1 MSFRKLTEAEIEILK
16 KQNCRAE
23 DWDRVEVNRD
33 FDPALVN
40 SCLFSG
46 DIKIGKNTGADHKCE
61 LYGSRIHNCRIGDH
75 VRISNVAWLADYDI
89 GDSSILEAVGEIGMS
104 PESRFGNGVVL
115 DILNE
120 GGGRELTIFDDLTSQ
135 IAYLQVLYKHNKQFS
150 EKLQSVINKEVK
162 TKESKTGKIGDNVKI
177 RHCSYLRDVNV
188 GSYASIRGAKRLK
201 NGSIISSE
209 NAPVVIGEGVIAD
222 DFIIQEGSKIDSGV
236 VMDKCFVGQAVKLG
250 KQFSAEN
257 SAFFAN
263 CEGFHGEACSVF
275 AGPYTVSHH
284 KSSLLIAGLYSFYNA
299 GSGTNMSNHMYKLG
313 PIHQSILE
321 RGSKTGSFSYIL
333 APSRVGAF
341 SVVIGK
347 HFVNFDASDFPF
359 SYITEEHGSSYLTPA
374 MNLLTVGTRR
384 DSEKWPK
391 RDKRKENKR
400 DLIRFE
406 LYNPYIIDRVR
417 KGHDILKE
425 LYETTEKSRETVFRN
440 GLHIRRLMMKTSA
453 KYYNLALKI
462 YAAKTLADALEAGDN
477 LDKMFNAAIKQK
489 PGEWIDVLGMICRKD
504 RIAAFENGVID
515 GKLSCVADLL
525 AALGKIDAAYESDAK
540 DHAMAFI
547 MQQINKEPA
556 DINKEDLKTI
566 LLEGSN
572 AFVKLNKLIKEDAI
586 KEFDSGAQIGYGID
600 GDAETVQADFEA
612 VRGNK
617 ETNSFIVG
625 LQEESEA
632 VTEKWVNL
640 IK

>member
-1 MSFRKLTEAEIEILK
+1 MTSRKLTTADIEVLK
-16 KQNCRAE
+16 KQNCLAK
-23 DWDRVEVNRD
+23 DWEHISVSTDLD
-33 FDPALVN
+33 LSLIN

-46 DIKIGKNTGADHKCE
+46 DIEIGSHCE
-61 LYGSRIHNCRIGDH
+61 LYASKIHNCRIGTN
-75 VRISNVAWLADYDI
+75 VKISNVGWIADYEIKDDVI
-89 GDSSILEAVGEIGMS
+89 IEAVGEISMS
-104 PESRFGNGVVL
+104 GESKFGNGCVL

-120 GGGRELTIFDDLTSQ
+120 GGGRELTLFNDLTSQ
-135 IAYLQVLYKHNKQFS
+135 IAYLQVLYKHNAAFS
-150 EKLQSVINKEVK
+150 KKLQAAIDKDVATKASTSGVIGN
-162 TKESKTGKIGDNVKI
+162 NAKI
-177 RHCSYLRDVNV
+177 RHCSSIQDVNV
-188 GSYASIRGAKRLK
+188 GPFANLRGAKRLK
-201 NGSIISSE
+201 DGSIISTKD
-209 NAPVVIGEGVIAD
+209 APVFIGEGVIAD
-222 DFIIQEGSKIDSGV
+222 EFIVQEGSKIDSGV

-347 HFVNFDASDFPF
+347 HFVNFDASEFPF

-384 DSEKWPK
+384 DSVKWPK
-391 RDKRKENKR
+391 RDKRGECKR
-400 DLIRFE
+400 DLIQFE
-406 LYNPYIIDRVR
+406 LYNPYIIDRVK
-417 KGHDILKE
+417 KGHDILKG
-425 LYETTEKSRETVFRN
+425 LYESTDKSKNTVLRK
-440 GLHIRRLMMKTSA
+440 GLLIRRLMMKTSA
-453 KYYNLALKI
+453 KYYALALKI
-462 YAAKTLADALEAGDN
+462 YAAKNLAEALEKGEDIHKLLADVKNYKAS
-477 LDKMFNAAIKQK
+477 
-489 PGEWIDVLGMICRKD
+489 EWIDVLGLICRKD
-504 RIAAFENGVID
+504 KIEAFEEKVI
-515 GKLSCVADLL
+515 A
-525 AALGKIDAAYESDAK
+525 GKIDSVDNVLKALKDLNAVYESDAK

-547 MQQINKEPA
+547 VQLLEKTPA
-556 DINKEDLKTI
+556 EIDKEDLKAV
-566 LLEGSN
+566 LADGAK
-572 AFVKLNKLIKEDAI
+572 AFVKLNKLIREDAI
-586 KEFDSGAQIGYGID
+586 KEFDPGAQIGYGID
-600 GDAETVQADFEA
+600 GDADTVKADFEA
-612 VRGNK
+612 VRGDK

-625 LQEESEA
+625 LQEESDN
-632 VTEKWVNL
+632 VTEKWVEL